1 MKRCLNLEK
10 GLQSTVAKA
19 VNIEGYGKNKVVKF
33 TAKKRKGDGKK
44 TRNGINH
51 R

>member
-19 VNIEGYGKNKVVKF
+19 VNIEGYGKKKVVKF
-33 TAKKRKGDGKK
+33 TAKKKK
-44 TRNGINH
+44 RRWQKNKE
-51 R
+51 RY